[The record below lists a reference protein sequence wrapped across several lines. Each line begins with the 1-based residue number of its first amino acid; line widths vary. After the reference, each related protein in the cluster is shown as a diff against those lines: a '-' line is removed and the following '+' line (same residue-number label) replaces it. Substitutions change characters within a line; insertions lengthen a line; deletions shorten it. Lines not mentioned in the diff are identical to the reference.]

1 MNMTMKIIRHRFF
14 PAMPL
19 FILQIIL
26 LIAISPLNDAFQ
38 ELFTGFGE
46 DLPSWIKILSF
57 FIGTF
62 PWLQIVCTIVFLFF
76 FRNRT
81 KVIKYFSI
89 TMMALNALL
98 IIAILL
104 VATNYQ
110 SCPYDH
116 EVVYQYAGTLLI

>member
-1 MNMTMKIIRHRFF
+1 
-14 PAMPL
+14 MPL

-62 PWLQIVCTIVFLFF
+62 PWLQIVCTIVFCS
-76 FRNRT
+76 
-81 KVIKYFSI
+81 FSE
-89 TMMALNALL
+89 T
-98 IIAILL
+98 
-104 VATNYQ
+104 V
-110 SCPYDH
+110 PK
-116 EVVYQYAGTLLI
+116 